1 MQGLTQR
8 IGRKPGLVPA
18 RRVAVVLVHD
28 AADGAVRRAYR
39 QETFCKD

>member
-1 MQGLTQR
+1 MRAG
-8 IGRKPGLVPA
+8 GKPGLVPA

-39 QETFCKD
+39 QGAFCKD